1 MPVGE
6 QRARIRLKRGVIQEF
21 NVYRWVGRML
31 IDGAAM
37 RPRGRL
43 LDRTAVLDASA
54 RTALGREAGR
64 AL

>member
-1 MPVGE
+1 
-6 QRARIRLKRGVIQEF
+6 
-21 NVYRWVGRML
+21 
-31 IDGAAM
+31 
-37 RPRGRL
+37 L